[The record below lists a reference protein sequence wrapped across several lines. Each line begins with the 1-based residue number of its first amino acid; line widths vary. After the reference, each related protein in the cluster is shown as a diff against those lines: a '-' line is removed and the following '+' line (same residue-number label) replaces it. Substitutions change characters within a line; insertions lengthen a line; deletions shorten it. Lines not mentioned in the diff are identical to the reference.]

1 MGAVLDKERV
11 VREEDLSSYLTAENA
26 RNTYIIKPT
35 DDSYVLQ
42 KFADKTYLKIPSND
56 EYLLKSSANN
66 LYQPRSNY
74 VSLEDFNTYKTT
86 VDGLY
91 QPKGSY
97 QIDGDYLT
105 KSTTDGLYQPKGDY
119 LTKST
124 TDGLY
129 QPKIVGNLIIP
140 GRVGIGT
147 NNPATRLHTYGTP
160 NTVNALFDDGT
171 SSLSILTNSRFG
183 TSTPAWVTL
192 DPNGSGASSQG
203 IGVWDNFS
211 VNGQLA
217 VGYPTT
223 NAPTNGMIVSGR
235 VGIGTSN
242 PNNILQV
249 GNGGRLRI
257 ANNDSDYTLIGTSD
271 SDGSSNPRLV
281 LSGVTRGHNNGGMEY
296 IGVNAGNHVFYT
308 TSPGA
313 ANPTEKMRM
322 TTDGRVGIGTSNP
335 TTPLEVNGNITAG
348 QTLLGTWG
356 AGGGNFSYFGNKNV
370 TNTNQYGIIQLN
382 NGDTYISG
390 NNFVKIGPNNNQA
403 LTVDN
408 SGNLCI
414 GTTCINSAQL
424 ATMKSKLGV

>member
-86 VDGLY
+86 VDSLY

-97 QIDGDYLT
+97 QISGDYLT
-105 KSTTDGLYQPKGDY
+105 KSI
-119 LTKST
+119 

-140 GRVGIGT
+140 GRVGVGT
-147 NNPATRLHTYGTP
+147 N
-160 NTVNALFDDGT
+160 
-171 SSLSILTNSRFG
+171 
-183 TSTPAWVTL
+183 
-192 DPNGSGASSQG
+192 
-203 IGVWDNFS
+203 
-211 VNGQLA
+211 
-217 VGYPTT
+217 
-223 NAPTNGMIVSGR
+223 
-235 VGIGTSN
+235 N

-257 ANNDSDYTLIGTSD
+257 ANSDSDYTLIGTSD

-281 LSGVTRGHNNGGMEY
+281 LSGVTRGYNNGGMEY
-296 IGVNAGNHVFYT
+296 VGVNAGNHIFYT

-322 TTDGRVGIGTSNP
+322 TTDGRLGIGTSNP
-335 TTPLEVNGNITAG
+335 TSRLDVNGNIIAG
-348 QTLLGTWG
+348 QTKLGTWD
-356 AGGGNFSYFGNKNV
+356 AGGGSFSYFGNKNV
-370 TNTNQYGIIQLN
+370 ANTNQYGIIQLN

-390 NNFVKIGPNNNQA
+390 NTFVKIGPNNNQA

>member
-26 RNTYIIKPT
+26 RNTYVVKPA

-42 KFADKTYLKIPSND
+42 KFADRTYLKIPSND

-74 VSLEDFNTYKTT
+74 VSLEDFNTYKSTA
-86 VDGLY
+86 DGLY
-91 QPKGSY
+91 QPKGNY
-97 QIDGDYLT
+97 QISGDYLT
-105 KSTTDGLYQPKGDY
+105 KPITDGLYQPKGDYLTKPITDGLYQPKGDY
-119 LTKST
+119 LTKSI

-140 GRVGIGT
+140 GRVGVGT
-147 NNPATRLHTYGTP
+147 N
-160 NTVNALFDDGT
+160 
-171 SSLSILTNSRFG
+171 
-183 TSTPAWVTL
+183 
-192 DPNGSGASSQG
+192 
-203 IGVWDNFS
+203 
-211 VNGQLA
+211 
-217 VGYPTT
+217 
-223 NAPTNGMIVSGR
+223 
-235 VGIGTSN
+235 N

-257 ANNDSDYTLIGTSD
+257 ANSDSDYTLIGTSD

-281 LSGVTRGHNNGGMEY
+281 LSGVTRGYNNGGMEY
-296 IGVNAGNHVFYT
+296 VGVNAGNHIFYT

-322 TTDGRVGIGTSNP
+322 TTDGRLGIGTLNP
-335 TTPLEVNGNITAG
+335 TSRLDVNGNIIAG
-348 QTLLGTWG
+348 QSLLGTWG
-356 AGGGNFSYFGNKNV
+356 AGGGSFSYFGNKNV
-370 TNTNQYGIIQLN
+370 TNTSQYGIIQLN

-414 GTTCINSAQL
+414 GTTCINSTQL
-424 ATMKSKLGV
+424 ATMKSKLGI